1 MDRTSAE
8 PQLNLSLNSL
18 KFQPLLQVEIG
29 GEEAYIVAGG
39 LDPGNRFL
47 SSVESWST
55 RQGSSDKIA
64 DLV

>member
-1 MDRTSAE
+1 
-8 PQLNLSLNSL
+8 L

-39 LDPGNRFL
+39 LDADNRFL

-55 RQGSSDKIA
+55 RQASSDKVAVLLNRSI
-64 DLV
+64 LGTVEGL